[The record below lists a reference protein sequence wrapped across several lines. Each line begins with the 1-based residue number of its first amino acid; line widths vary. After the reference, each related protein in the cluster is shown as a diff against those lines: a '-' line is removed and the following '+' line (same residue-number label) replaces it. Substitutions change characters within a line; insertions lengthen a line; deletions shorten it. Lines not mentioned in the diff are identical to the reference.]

1 MAKILIPTPLRPY
14 TDKQDAVDASGATV
28 GELLA
33 DLTTKHAGLKAH
45 LYNDQGKLRSFVNI
59 YVNDEDIRYLQK
71 EQTSVKSS
79 DTVSIIPSVAGG
91 APTTA
96 DNAAAQSGS
105 STQVVSGFSRTL
117 AERELPELTNEEIK
131 RYSRH
136 LIMPEVGVDA
146 QRKLKAARVLCIGA
160 GGLGSPAA
168 MYLTAAGVGT
178 LGIVDF
184 DTVDFSNL
192 QRQILHG
199 TPDVGRSKL
208 ASAKDKL
215 NAINP
220 NVNIVLHETALTSQ
234 NALELFGPYDVILDG
249 TDNFPT
255 RYLVNDACVLLGKPN
270 AYGSIF
276 RFEGQASVFATK
288 DGPCYRCLYPEPPP
302 PGLVPSCAEGGVLG
316 VLPGMIGIV
325 QATEAIKLITG
336 IGEPLIGRFMIY
348 DALKMKFREL
358 KLRKDPDCPVCGT
371 HPTVTKL
378 IDYDSSAALRRRRRS
393 RLRESRN
400 RDHGGRAQT
409 APGPRRQ
416 AEDRRRP
423 RTQRISDQSDSGSEL
438 IPLGTC
444 QNGIEELN
452 KERRDRRAL
461 QDGRAERQSR
471 RFPAF
476 RGVYARAQPQGRHPR
491 LGRQGR
497 SEPAEILRVRCK
509 LAS

>member
-14 TDKQDAVDASGATV
+14 TDKQDAVDAAGATV

-33 DLTTKHAGLKAH
+33 DLTRKHSGLKAH
-45 LYNDQGKLRSFVNI
+45 LYNDQGKLRSFVNV

-71 EQTSVKSS
+71 EQTPVGAS
-79 DTVSIIPSVAGG
+79 DTISIIPSVAGG
-91 APTTA
+91 VDASVAEPTA
-96 DNAAAQSGS
+96 S
-105 STQVVSGFSRTL
+105 
-117 AERELPELTNEEIK
+117 LPELTNEEIK

-136 LIMPEVGVDA
+136 LIMPEVGIDG
-146 QRKLKAARVLCIGA
+146 QRKLKAAKVLCIGA

-168 MYLTAAGVGT
+168 MYLAAAGVGT

-208 ASAKDKL
+208 ASAKDRI
-215 NAINP
+215 NALNP
-220 NVNIVLHETALTSQ
+220 NVKVETYEIALSSE
-234 NALELFGPYDVILDG
+234 NALELFKPYDVILDG

-276 RFEGQASVFATK
+276 RFEGQASVFGVK

-316 VLPGMIGIV
+316 VLPGIV
-325 QATEAIKLITG
+325 GVIQATEAIKLIIG
-336 IGEPLIGRFMIY
+336 VGEPLIGRFLIF
-348 DALKMKFREL
+348 DALRMKFREL

-378 IDYDSSAALRRRRRS
+378 IDYEQFCGVVPAAPEPVAVNNVTEITSVELKQ
-393 RLRESRN
+393 RLDRGEKLKIVDVREPNEYQIN
-400 RDHGGRAQT
+400 RIA
-409 APGPRRQ
+409 
-416 AEDRRRP
+416 
-423 RTQRISDQSDSGSEL
+423 GSVL
-438 IPLGTC
+438 IPLGDVPKRY
-444 QNGIEELN
+444 NEL
-452 KERRDRRAL
+452 DP
-461 QDGRAERQSR
+461 DGEIVVQCKS
-471 RFPAF
+471 
-476 RGVYARAQPQGRHPR
+476 GVRSARAADFLRSVGYKRVLNLKGGILDWIDKVDPTQP
-491 LGRQGR
+491 
-497 SEPAEILRVRCK
+497 K
-509 LAS
+509 Y